1 MRFWR
6 TLGILSVTVLLPFA
20 LIAIAFTSPSTQRPD
35 STAQSD
41 ATLSTVTITLE
52 RTGCYGDCPSYVV
65 TLKGDGNVEY
75 QGRDNVKV
83 KGPQHGTIKTEVLK
97 SLIDEFERAAF
108 TTITDT
114 YSQEKCKCGFC
125 TDMPTAITLLSKSGV
140 KHAVDHY
147 YGCRCA
153 PKSLFGLE
161 AAIDKAAN
169 VEQWTGDVSK
179 SGPFGTTCTGD

>member
-6 TLGILSVTVLLPFA
+6 FLGILSVTVLLPFV

-35 STAQSD
+35 SIAQSD
-41 ATLSTVTITLE
+41 AKLEITLE
-52 RTGCYGDCPSYVV
+52 RTGCYGTCPSYVV

-75 QGRDNVKV
+75 EGRDNVKM
-83 KGPQHGTIKTEVLK
+83 KGRQHGTVKTEVLK
-97 SLIDEFERAAF
+97 SLIDEFERAGF
-108 TTITDT
+108 MTITED
-114 YSQEKCKCGFC
+114 YSHEKCKCGFC
-125 TDMPTAITLLSKSGV
+125 TDMPSAITRLSKNGAAHTV
-140 KHAVDHY
+140 NHY

-153 PKSLFGLE
+153 PRTLFSLE

-179 SGPFGTTCTGD
+179 SGPFGTTCSGD